1 VKERG
6 LDRRIIT
13 GRPYFQRG
21 AKTHVS
27 VTIRKIERERERERE
42 RGREREE
49 KRQKKNRSRVSAG
62 QRESSLLRERVL
74 VSRIGEDEKR

>member
-27 VTIRKIERERERERE
+27 VTIRKIERERERER
-42 RGREREE
+42 GRERRE
-49 KRQKKNRSRVSAG
+49 KAKEKSKPRECGSTRVKSIEG
-62 QRESSLLRERVL
+62 ESSRL
-74 VSRIGEDEKR
+74 EDWRG